1 MTKDKTISENMI
13 KAGKIMSKY
22 KYLLWDID
30 GTVLNFEEA
39 EKAAIRTLFD
49 KFHLGECSDEMLSH
63 YTKINKKY
71 WKLLEC
77 GKMEK
82 ERILVERFEEFFA
95 KEGIRTDEAK
105 EFNKEYQL
113 ALGDTIVF
121 NDNALEIIKTQKN
134 SCKIIIVTNGTAIAQ
149 KKKLERSGLDKVADN
164 TFISELVGFEKPNI
178 HFFKKVIAEA
188 GIEDVSQAVIIGD
201 SLTSDIQGGVNAGID
216 TCWYNPKEEVND
228 TNLIPTYTIKNLHEL
243 EEII

>member
-1 MTKDKTISENMI
+1 MTKDKTILENMI

-49 KFHLGECSDEMLSH
+49 KFNLGECSDEMLSH

-105 EFNKEYQL
+105 EFNKDYQL

-121 NDNALEIIKTQKN
+121 NDNALEIIKAQKN

-149 KKKLERSGLDKVADN
+149 KKKLERSGLDKIADN
-164 TFISELVGFEKPNI
+164 IFISELVGFEKPNI
-178 HFFKKVIAEA
+178 HFFKKVI
-188 GIEDVSQAVIIGD
+188 IEDVSQAVIIGD